1 MLETGKP
8 SKKKE
13 VSVPRF
19 LLEQLATRDV
29 FGSLTTGEEPAII
42 KGWSPWFLELGE
54 TGSCDWEWESVERMF
69 GLSRGMVDLIA
80 RISSLVAR
88 KRKLGLPLYEND
100 AQKAERCGCNSGDST
115 PEMRG
120 RSELR
125 SNRKVRS
132 SGSDSRSRTRV
143 SRQSRSSNSRTR
155 SRSARRNTD
164 NNDVIKEMRRQA
176 LQEEARETLAELEN
190 FSNQMNFIQLHPRVS
205 VGNHAHR
212 YAMQIHILRNL
223 FEVSTND
230 ERVVRATESIL
241 EVCFEGSSTG
251 MVVWLTWPVLIAG
264 MHSTSYEQRA
274 SVLALLQSFKTQAC
288 WDVES
293 AEAILKEYWR
303 RYDLGHNT
311 LSWMDVM
318 RVGIDLLLKCFS
330 KIFLGYEFG
339 RLVGLKFL
347 LERIVIEEICVRK
360 KKNLCT
366 FIH

>member
-1 MLETGKP
+1 
-8 SKKKE
+8 
-13 VSVPRF
+13 
-19 LLEQLATRDV
+19 
-29 FGSLTTGEEPAII
+29 
-42 KGWSPWFLELGE
+42 
-54 TGSCDWEWESVERMF
+54 MF

-100 AQKAERCGCNSGDST
+100 AQKAERSSCNSGDST
-115 PEMRG
+115 PEIRG

-125 SNRKVRS
+125 SSRKVRN
-132 SGSDSRSRTRV
+132 SGSDSRSRTREA
-143 SRQSRSSNSRTR
+143 RKSRSASSRNR
-155 SRSARRNTD
+155 SRSARRHADTNE
-164 NNDVIKEMRRQA
+164 VVKEMRRQA
-176 LQEEARETLAELEN
+176 LEEEARETLAELEN
-190 FSNQMNFIQLHPRVS
+190 FSNQMNFVQLHPRVS

-223 FEVSTND
+223 FEVSISD

-264 MHSTSYEQRA
+264 MHSISEEQRS

-303 RYDLGHNT
+303 RSDMGYNQ

-318 RVGIDLLLKCFS
+318 RDMNLDVLL
-330 KIFLGYEFG
+330 
-339 RLVGLKFL
+339 V
-347 LERIVIEEICVRK
+347 
-360 KKNLCT
+360 
-366 FIH
+366 